1 MIGLVLILPF
11 AAYLAW
17 LVWAAFALPVPL
29 SYNLRSLWQ
38 RKTGTLSTACAIA
51 LVVGIFVVVLSLA
64 QGLSVAF
71 VTSGRDDQALVLR
84 PNARFELNSSIERDR
99 MRILKV
105 HPLLA
110 RENGVPLC
118 SAEVV
123 AVKLFQKANGDDT
136 NVSVRGMEPMG
147 LRLRPQAR
155 IVEGRWFRPGVSE
168 VVVPRK
174 MQGRFPGLE
183 VGHTI
188 KMGGREWDV
197 VGAFEAGGSS
207 AESEVW
213 TDVTDLMQA
222 YKRDSYSTLL
232 ARLEEPSRMGDFTK
246 SVDEDKRLK
255 LEVIPERAYYK
266 ELTKA
271 GDPIAVL
278 GNLITVILT
287 GGAIFSAMNTMF
299 AAVANRTKEIGTL
312 RALGFRQRD
321 ILASFQWEAI
331 LLCGTGGVLGSL
343 LSLFAN
349 GIQTGTT
356 SFDTFSDVGF
366 AFTITPALML
376 QGVAFS
382 LVMGLLGGFL
392 PAWRAS
398 RIPLTEA
405 MKGG

>member
-1 MIGLVLILPF
+1 VIGLVILLPF
-11 AAYLAW
+11 VAYLGW
-17 LVWAAFALPVPL
+17 LIYAAFALPVPL

-38 RKTGTLSTACAIA
+38 RKVSTFSTAGAIA

-71 VTSGRDDQALVLR
+71 VTSGRDDQVLVLR
-84 PNARFELNSSIERDR
+84 PNARFELNSAIERDR

-110 RENGVPLC
+110 REGDQPLC

-123 AVKLFQKANGDDT
+123 TVKLFQKLNGDDT
-136 NVSVRGMEPMG
+136 NVTIRGMEPMG
-147 LRLRPQAR
+147 LRLRPQAK

-174 MQGRFPGLE
+174 MQGRFPGLD
-183 VGHTI
+183 VGRTV
-188 KMGGREWDV
+188 KMGGREWDI

-207 AESEVW
+207 AESEIW

-232 ARLEEPSRMGDFTK
+232 ARLEDPSRIGDFTK

-255 LEVIPERAYYK
+255 LEVVTERAYFK

-331 LLCGTGGVLGSL
+331 LLCGAGGVLGAA

-366 AFTITPALML
+366 AFTITPALMME
-376 QGVAFS
+376 GVAFS

>member
-1 MIGLVLILPF
+1 MIGLALFIPI
-11 AAYLAW
+11 AAYLGW
-17 LVWAAFALPVPL
+17 LLWAAFFLPVPL

-38 RKTGTLSTACAIA
+38 RKVSTLSTAGAIA

-84 PNARFELNSSIERDR
+84 PNARFELNSSIERER

-110 RENGVPLC
+110 RDGEETLC

-136 NVSVRGMEPMG
+136 NVTIRGMEPMG

-155 IVEGRWFRPGVSE
+155 VVEGRWFRPGLSE

-183 VGHTI
+183 VGRVV
-188 KMGGREWDV
+188 KMGGRQWDV

-207 AESEVW
+207 AESEIW
-213 TDVTDLMQA
+213 TDATDLMQA

-232 ARLEEPSRMGDFTK
+232 ARLQDAARIGEFTR

-255 LEVIPERAYYK
+255 LEVVTERAYFK

-299 AAVANRTKEIGTL
+299 AAVANRTKEIGML
-312 RALGFRQRD
+312 RALGFRRRD

-331 LLCGTGGVLGSL
+331 LLCGAGGLVGAC

-366 AFTITPALML
+366 AFTITPALMA

>member
-1 MIGLVLILPF
+1 MIGLLLLPF
-11 AAYLAW
+11 LGYLLW
-17 LVWAAFALPVPL
+17 LLWAAFFLPVPL

-38 RKTGTLSTACAIA
+38 RKIGTFSTAGAIA

-105 HPLLA
+105 HPLIG
-110 RENGVPLC
+110 REGDQPLC

-123 AVKLFQKANGDDT
+123 AVKLFQKADGDDT
-136 NVSVRGMEPMG
+136 NVTIRGLEPMG
-147 LRLRPQAR
+147 LRLRPQAKL
-155 IVEGRWFRPGVSE
+155 VAGRWFRPGVSE
-168 VVVPRK
+168 MVVPRK

-183 VGHTI
+183 VGRAV
-188 KMGGREWDV
+188 KAGGRAWDI
-197 VGAFEAGGSS
+197 VGVFDAGGSS
-207 AESEVW
+207 ADSELW
-213 TDVTDLMQA
+213 TDVNDLMQA

-232 ARLEEPSRMGDFTK
+232 ARLQDPAQMEAFTR
-246 SVDEDKRLK
+246 SIDGDKRLK
-255 LEVIPERAYYK
+255 LEVVPERAYFK

-271 GDPIAVL
+271 GDPIRVL
-278 GNLITVILT
+278 GNVITLILT

-312 RALGFRQRD
+312 RALGFRRRD

-331 LLCGTGGVLGSL
+331 LLCGAGGILGSA

-366 AFTITPALML
+366 AFTITPGLML